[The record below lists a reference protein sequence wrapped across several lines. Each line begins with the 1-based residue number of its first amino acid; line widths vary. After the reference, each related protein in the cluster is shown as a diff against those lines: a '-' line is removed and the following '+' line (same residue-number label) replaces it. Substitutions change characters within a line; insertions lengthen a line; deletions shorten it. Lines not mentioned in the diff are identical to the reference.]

1 MQFQRVID
9 VDTYIFNLTAANMN
23 YEDKSPE
30 YFRLYNHRED
40 LEMENLFPSDF
51 DQLAHKLAVDD
62 SLYDKY
68 FRYDD
73 STLIVNYQQCNNIN
87 S

>member
-9 VDTYIFNLTAANMN
+9 VDTYIFNLTAANVHSG
-23 YEDKSPE
+23 DKSPE

-68 FRYDD
+68 FRYHD
-73 STLIVNYQQCNNIN
+73 NIL
-87 S
+87 SIS